1 MADRERR
8 LSNGEDEVLDPRI
21 QIELEQLNK
30 ASEEINALELE
41 LDDARAAF
49 RQELSDSTHKLNAM
63 SKKLGA
69 CIDKARPYY
78 DARMKAKEAHIDTQK
93 AAVRYERAC
102 SMHEAAKEMVHLAEQ
117 GYMKRDQPSDPAWQ
131 EMLNHATMKV
141 NEAEKERIESEQYHE
156 RTTKIFKEAEECVQQ
171 LQKDLKRAISK
182 SKPYFEM
189 KVKFNQVM
197 DEQKQRVSRLETEV
211 IHTKSAYAEA
221 LRTLESIS
229 DEIHERRMEKSKHLQ
244 LGVRGSGVGSE
255 TPSPPPGQE
264 KGSEIGDGTVV
275 THISTCNYSSTI
287 LTSPTTYQG
296 SSHESGGT
304 FSMTTATITT
314 TTTTT
319 TSATTPAVNTTT
331 NNTNTTDPGVES
343 PPSQPSQPSSS
354 SSASAATPQADC
366 DVDQFKVECDE
377 SEGSFVA
384 PSVIFSSPEQA
395 RRLSYRQAIETTN
408 SSYVAGSE
416 CISPSDFQ
424 EDYDAP
430 SLEEDYISVP
440 ANKLSNNQFCEQ
452 SVFSPDSHDPNC
464 TPLLKSKEPQS
475 SSSFSTEK
483 RATLKM
489 LGKCKTEPAPN
500 VHRVNSETAEGSPS
514 AMRRSKLKGIILCVD
529 ADMDPYMQGFPQRK
543 ITSVPSAKNP
553 TQASKVES
561 QPKTSAATTTT
572 TTATTAS
579 TTTTTVTTTTA
590 KALNSNHEV
599 SSPRKVGAVNKP
611 HITPTKY
618 VRGSEGS
625 PVLKIPSPAS
635 DIMDDSDTESLASIG
650 QMLDDEQVELL
661 TLDFS
666 DDTFINAADPVKCD
680 RFHKTDWHRMS
691 LPPKL
696 SHLEYYLQSKS
707 LDLTTPTGRTDNGL
721 EQGMDQY
728 EECVSETRQT
738 AT

>member
-30 ASEEINALELE
+30 ASEEINTLELE

-49 RQELSDSTHKLNAM
+49 RQELSESTQKLNAM

-78 DARMKAKEAHIDTQK
+78 DARMRAKEAHIETQK

-171 LQKDLKRAISK
+171 LQKDLKRSISK

-197 DEQKQRVSRLETEV
+197 DEQKHRVSRLETEV
-211 IHTKSAYAEA
+211 INTKSAYAEA
-221 LRTLESIS
+221 LRNLESIS
-229 DEIHERRMEKSKHLQ
+229 DEIHERRLEKSKHLQ

-275 THISTCNYSSTI
+275 THISTCTYSSNI
-287 LTSPTTYQG
+287 LTTPTTYQQ
-296 SSHESGGT
+296 SASKEPVT
-304 FSMTTATITT
+304 FSI
-314 TTTTT
+314 TT
-319 TSATTPAVNTTT
+319 TSATVEQ
-331 NNTNTTDPGVES
+331 DSGV
-343 PPSQPSQPSSS
+343 SQLK
-354 SSASAATPQADC
+354 D
-366 DVDQFKVECDE
+366 DCDE

-395 RRLSYRQAIETTN
+395 RRLSYRQAIETN
-408 SSYVAGSE
+408 SYVSPNITSE
-416 CISPSDFQ
+416 SISPSDFE

-430 SLEEDYISVP
+430 SLEEEYISLPSYKSKVK
-440 ANKLSNNQFCEQ
+440 NSNNFNFVSENQFCQQ
-452 SVFSPDSHDPNC
+452 SVFSPDSHNPNS
-464 TPLLKSKEPQS
+464 TPLLKSNEPQAS
-475 SSSFSTEK
+475 LPTEK
-483 RATLKM
+483 RATLKT
-489 LGKCKTEPAPN
+489 LGKSKTEPGPN
-500 VHRVNSETAEGSPS
+500 LQRVNSEMSECSPS
-514 AMRRSKLKGIILCVD
+514 VIRRSKLKGIILRVD
-529 ADMDPYMQGFPQRK
+529 AEMDPYMQGFQQRK
-543 ITSVPSAKNP
+543 ISNVPSVKNINEG
-553 TQASKVES
+553 TKNES
-561 QPKTSAATTTT
+561 QPKNT
-572 TTATTAS
+572 
-579 TTTTTVTTTTA
+579 
-590 KALNSNHEV
+590 KILNSNSETA
-599 SSPRKVGAVNKP
+599 SPRKMGTVNKP

-666 DDTFINAADPVKCD
+666 DDTFINAADSVKSD
-680 RFHKTDWHRMS
+680 RFQKTDWHRMS

-707 LDLTTPTGRTDNGL
+707 LDLTTTPTGRTDIGL
-721 EQGMDQY
+721 ENLELY
-728 EECVSETRQT
+728 ENSVPEPQQVPTS
-738 AT
+738 